1 MVQGWCKQHWAEIGY
16 LVLALTLTWFVI
28 LGTGLDF
35 LLYLQSVVQTP
46 STLNSPVLLI
56 WYKCFHSQS
65 SLLWDQ
71 EITTVNFWTSYAIDC
86 QIKMTLSEDLPLFLL
101 QIRMRK
107 HRLPVTLAVLQNKPV
122 PPTRY
127 RISHFQDI
135 LTPLQNI
142 TFLHMPLNT
151 LGPPRVGED
160 TMSLVLNIYVSM
172 KWNEKLICT

>member
-1 MVQGWCKQHWAEIGY
+1 MQTTLSWDRIFGPGSDTHLVCY
-16 LVLALTLTWFVI
+16 LRPWSGFPSVSAKC
-28 LGTGLDF
+28 GTK
-35 LLYLQSVVQTP
+35 YLEP

-56 WYKCFHSQS
+56 WYKCYHSQL

-71 EITTVNFWTSYAIDC
+71 EITTVNFWTSYATDC
-86 QIKMTLSEDLPLFLL
+86 HIKMTLSEDLPHFLL
-101 QIRMRK
+101 QMRIRK

-122 PPTRY
+122 SLTRY
-127 RISHFQDI
+127 RISHFQDT

-160 TMSLVLNIYVSM
+160 MMSLVLNIYVSR
-172 KWNEKLICT
+172 KWNEKLIYT